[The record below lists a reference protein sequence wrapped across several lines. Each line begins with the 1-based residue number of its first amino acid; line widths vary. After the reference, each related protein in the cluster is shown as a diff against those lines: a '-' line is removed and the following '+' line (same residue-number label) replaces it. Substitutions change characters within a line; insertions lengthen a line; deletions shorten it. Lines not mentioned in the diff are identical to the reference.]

1 MNIKALLIDLSVS
14 QDLMCAIVVRRL
26 RELRWTPKEIES
38 ASEKAIDRIARV
50 ISDEDALAGLAK
62 DAATMHATGAEG
74 KNIQQMANALF
85 AVRAVT
91 VADDMHKSRVAEFN

>member
-1 MNIKALLIDLSVS
+1 MNIKALSIDLNVS

-38 ASEKAIDRIARV
+38 SAEKAIVRIERV
-50 ISDEDALAGLAK
+50 IKNEDVLSELAK
-62 DAATMHATGAEG
+62 DAALMHAGGAG
-74 KNIQQMANALF
+74 DKMVQQMANALF